1 MMFSY
6 VYYFRY
12 RVQFDDGDILILKG
26 CDILLIEKLPVG
38 QIVMVLSKDGY
49 FYPGIIMAESKKGDI
64 IQYTVDQDNG
74 KSGK

>member
-1 MMFSY
+1 MFSY
-6 VYYFRY
+6 FYYFRY

-26 CDILLIEKLPVG
+26 CDILRIEKLPVG
-38 QIVMVLSKDGY
+38 QTVMVLSKDGY
-49 FYPGIIMAESKKGDI
+49 FYNGIIMAESKKGDI